1 MCSRPLELAPCPT
14 RSLLPSQFYLLCRF
28 SRKLHSTSRFSH
40 ICRSRPRGSIRSFA
54 SSVIATIATLP
65 SIPEIPLNSVAS
77 PLSRRYPRGFT
88 FYVARPRAPFLGLK
102 AWPLLSLPAVGG
114 HPLQRCSVKAL
125 ERENEG
131 DSHID
136 RLYGC
141 PKLCYM
147 RETLTVSLPR
157 EMRREVTRAAKRQKL
172 TASEYVRDAVRR
184 KLWLDAF
191 DETRRK
197 LLPKARALGIYTDE
211 DVFKIVS

>member
-1 MCSRPLELAPCPT
+1 MSLFPKAPFDLSLFPYMSLAST
-14 RSLLPSQFYLLCRF
+14 R
-28 SRKLHSTSRFSH
+28 LHSLVCELSH
-40 ICRSRPRGSIRSFA
+40 CYH
-54 SSVIATIATLP
+54 
-65 SIPEIPLNSVAS
+65 
-77 PLSRRYPRGFT
+77 RYFT
-88 FYVARPRAPFLGLK
+88 FYLGNPFELGRVPALSPLPSRFYILCRASARSIPGFESLAVAQFTRR
-102 AWPLLSLPAVGG
+102 GG